1 MAETNDL
8 DRVFFDH
15 SNHHLKQKS
24 NKQIGFKFKHATN
37 RHVLK
42 FNQSQPNLRIK
53 KRKNILNNKRRI
65 ILQNKDAFND
75 YVTVS
80 VGKSAVLEC
89 NLENYNNEKVIMKKL
104 KKFSK

>member
-1 MAETNDL
+1 M
-8 DRVFFDH
+8 
-15 SNHHLKQKS
+15 
-24 NKQIGFKFKHATN
+24 
-37 RHVLK
+37 
-42 FNQSQPNLRIK
+42 
-53 KRKNILNNKRRI
+53 
-65 ILQNKDAFND
+65 QNKDAFND